1 MAEEKISMTR
11 EGMEKLDKEYRHL
24 LDVER
29 PEVIEALQAAR
40 AQGDL
45 SENADYDA
53 ARQRQSEIE
62 ARITEIEHIRDL
74 AVIVETKSKGGNKIS
89 LDCIVTYESEGA
101 TLKVKIGS
109 TIEADPM
116 AELPIISNESP
127 LGKALLGKEEGDTV
141 LVETAKPYHLTILSI
156 SY

>member
-24 LDVER
+24 LDVDR
-29 PEVIEALQAAR
+29 PEVIEALKAAR

-62 ARITEIEHIRDL
+62 ARITEIEHIRDI
-74 AVIVETKSKGGNKIS
+74 AVIVTESKGGSKIGIGS
-89 LDCIVTYESEGA
+89 IVTYESEGN
-101 TLKVKIGS
+101 TLKVKLSGR
-109 TIEADPM
+109 IEADPM
-116 AELPIISNESP
+116 AELPVISNESP
-127 LGKALLGKEEGDTV
+127 LGKALFGKEEGDQV
-141 LVETAKPYHLTILSI
+141 LVETSKPYHLTILTI
-156 SY
+156 QN